1 MSGQEPT
8 FKILAQTRKSIK
20 GPINV
25 FLDLLLFCKNRCYK
39 PNKIKLL
46 GLEVHSKR
54 VGAFFT
60 GKYLRL
66 FKIRKMDKYMYIAD
80 PDQTDVQEQPQALNK
95 VYAICR
101 YSVTHV
107 KKFHMSLLID

>member
-1 MSGQEPT
+1 MC
-8 FKILAQTRKSIK
+8 
-20 GPINV
+20 
-25 FLDLLLFCKNRCYK
+25 FLTCFFSVRTDCYK

-46 GLEVHSKR
+46 GLGVHGKQ
-54 VGAFFT
+54 VIAVFT
-60 GKYLRL
+60 RKYLSL

-80 PDQTDVQEQPQALNK
+80 PDQTDGQEQPQALNK

-107 KKFHMSLLID
+107 KKLHMSLLID